1 MSMSSQTLLKI
12 DEIKSF
18 LKTRNDEDDAVLEMI
33 ADGVSEAFSRFTKR
47 TLMTKTLS
55 EYICDGNGLVDLY
68 LPNWPVTTLTS
79 LYESDALLVIDVD
92 YKIDMSEGRLQRLG
106 EESPVWPDGTRNLKM
121 LNLVSGYT
129 ITATDTRPFDLKLA
143 ALKQVGAE
151 YQRFVDKT
159 FNEINRSLSG
169 QSTSLLDKEFA
180 IGVEDVLRRHM
191 RV

>member
-12 DEIKSF
+12 DEIKAF
-18 LKTRNDEDDAVLEMI
+18 LKTRNDEDDSVLEML

-47 TLMTKTLS
+47 TLMTKTHTSLS
-55 EYICDGNGLVDLY
+55 LDGNGLVDLY

-79 LYESDALLVIDVD
+79 IYENDTLLVLNDD
-92 YKIDMSEGRLQRLG
+92 FEIDMDEGRLQRIG
-106 EESPVWPDGTRNLKM
+106 EESPLWPEGTRNI
-121 LNLVSGYT
+121 VITCVAGYA
-129 ITATDTRPFDLKLA
+129 ITPTDTRPLDLKLA

-159 FNEINRSLSG
+159 WNEINRSLSG